1 MAETAP
7 VPTCPMAETCKRMM
21 EKPRTGLWM
30 IIPGVVF
37 IILGVTIIVNPQVLV
52 WLVSIAFIVMGV
64 AMLMMVNFVRSI
76 GKRLQNRHDSTTQS

>member
-1 MAETAP
+1 MAQTAP
-7 VPTCPMAETCKRMM
+7 MPTCPMAETCKGMM
-21 EKPRTGLWM
+21 EKPRTGFWM
-30 IIPGVVF
+30 IIAGVVF
-37 IILGVTIIVNPQVLV
+37 IILGVTIIVYPQVLV